1 MTRKKLWDHDQVQS
15 CLSDPF
21 RVVAVHIIAEYE
33 VHLVAEDGRTLQ
45 IYLDTGHCD
54 ESYFDAES
62 IEVLKGLVGH
72 VLLDLEESEAMG
84 FEERDCRQSDQKI
97 HALLVRTDRL
107 SESLLWRNDSS
118 GYYDGTLYLYALD
131 RAPGPTG

>member
-1 MTRKKLWDHDQVQS
+1 MRKKLWDHGQVQS
-15 CLSDPF
+15 YLSDPF
-21 RVVAVHIIAEYE
+21 RVAAVHVVAEYE
-33 VHLVAEDGRTLQ
+33 VQLVAEDGRTLE
-45 IYLDTGHCD
+45 ISLDTGCSCD
-54 ESYFDAES
+54 VSYFDVES

-97 HALLVRTDRL
+97 HALLVRTDQV
-107 SESLLWRNDSS
+107 SESLLWRNDSN
-118 GYYDGTLYLYALD
+118 GYYDGTLLLCALD